1 MILRTYMIAWKESV
15 QLLRDVRSLAVVIVL
30 PVLMLILY
38 GYAINLDV
46 RHVPLAVYDQ
56 DLTHDSRDLTGVFTR
71 SGRFDVIAYL
81 DSYEQVTKALDDGDA
96 RVALIIPRR
105 FAADLARGR
114 VVPVQLLVDG
124 SDSTT
129 ASTAIG
135 YAAAILQQ
143 QSARIT
149 LAAVRKSG
157 LALGGAALPLD
168 ARMRFWYNPELKS
181 ANFMVPGLIAVILM
195 MLSALL
201 TSMTVVRERERGTIE
216 SRIVSPVMPNEIMLG
231 KLIPYVIIAFA
242 DVILVIAAGRLLFRV
257 PLVGSPALVLIC
269 SAIFLTAAL
278 GIGLLIST
286 LARNQ
291 QTAMIAAM
299 LGTQLPAL
307 LLSGFM
313 FPVTAMPTV
322 VQWLTNIIP
331 ARHFLVIV
339 RGIFL
344 KGSGVPQVWQPALIL
359 LILGAFLLAM
369 CALGFRKKL

>member
-15 QLLRDVRSLAVVIVL
+15 QLLRDVRSLTVVIVL

-56 DLTHDSRDLTGVFTR
+56 DLTHDSRDLTGAFTR
-71 SGRFDVIAYL
+71 SARFDVIAYL

-114 VVPVQLLVDG
+114 VVPVQLVVDG

-149 LAAVRKSG
+149 LAAVQQSG
-157 LALGGAALPLD
+157 LALGGSALPLD
-168 ARMRFWYNPELKS
+168 ARMRFWYTPELKS

-201 TSMTVVRERERGTIE
+201 TSLTVVRERERGTIE
-216 SRIVSPVMPNEIMLG
+216 SLIVSPVLPNELMLG
-231 KLIPYVIIAFA
+231 KLIPYVMIAFA

-286 LARNQ
+286 LAHNQ
-291 QTAMIAAM
+291 QTAMTVAM
-299 LGTQLPAL
+299 LATQLPSM
-307 LLSGFM
+307 LLSGFL
-313 FPVTAMPTV
+313 FPISAMPKII
-322 VQWLTNIIP
+322 QLITNIIP

>member
-15 QLLRDVRSLAVVIVL
+15 QILRDVRSLAVVIVL

-56 DLTHDSRDLTGVFTR
+56 DLTHDSRDLTGAFTR
-71 SGRFDVIAYL
+71 SARFDVIAYL

-114 VVPVQLLVDG
+114 VVPVQLVVDG

-135 YAAAILQQ
+135 YAAAILLQ

-149 LAAVRKSG
+149 LAAVQQSG
-157 LALGGAALPLD
+157 LALGGSALPLD

-216 SRIVSPVMPNEIMLG
+216 SLIVSPVLPNELMLG
-231 KLIPYVIIAFA
+231 KLIPYVMIAFA

-286 LARNQ
+286 LAHNQ
-291 QTAMIAAM
+291 QTAMTVAM
-299 LGTQLPAL
+299 LATQLPSM
-307 LLSGFM
+307 LLSGFL
-313 FPVTAMPTV
+313 FPISAMPKII
-322 VQWLTNIIP
+322 QLITNIIP

>member
-15 QLLRDVRSLAVVIVL
+15 QILRDVRSLAVVIVL
-30 PVLMLILY
+30 PVLMLVLY

-56 DLTHDSRDLTGVFTR
+56 DLTRQSRDLIGAFTR
-71 SGRFDVIAYL
+71 SGRFDAVARL
-81 DSYEQVTKALDDGDA
+81 DSYQQVNRALDDGVA
-96 RVALIIPRR
+96 RAALVIPRR

-114 VVPVQLLVDG
+114 PVPVQLIVDG

-135 YAAAILQQ
+135 YAGAILQQ
-143 QSARIT
+143 QST
-149 LAAVRKSG
+149 GLSLEAVRRAG
-157 LALGGAALPLD
+157 LATGGSVLPLD
-168 ARMRFWYNPELKS
+168 ARMRFWYNPELNS

-216 SRIVSPVMPNEIMLG
+216 SLIVSPVMPNELMLG
-231 KLIPYVIIAFA
+231 KLAPYVIIAFA

-257 PLVGSPALVLIC
+257 PLVGSPALVLVC

-278 GIGLLIST
+278 GIGLLVST
-286 LARNQ
+286 VSRNQ
-291 QTAMIAAM
+291 QTAMTAAM
-299 LGTQLPAL
+299 LATQLPSM
-307 LLSGFM
+307 LLSGFL
-313 FPVTAMPTV
+313 FPISAMPKII
-322 VQWLTNIIP
+322 QLITNIIP

-344 KGSGVPQVWQPALIL
+344 KGAGLSLVWQPAL
-359 LILGAFLLAM
+359 FLLTLGIVLL
-369 CALGFRKKL
+369 ALCSVRFRKKL

>member
-15 QLLRDVRSLAVVIVL
+15 QILRDVRSLAVVIVL

-56 DLTHDSRDLTGVFTR
+56 DLTHDSRDLTGAFTR

-114 VVPVQLLVDG
+114 VVPVQLVVDG

-135 YAAAILQQ
+135 YASAILQQ

-149 LAAVRKSG
+149 LAAVEKSG
-157 LALGGAALPLD
+157 LALGGSALPLD

-216 SRIVSPVMPNEIMLG
+216 SLIVSPVLPNELMLG